1 MRILIVMSGY
11 FPGKKYG
18 GPPVS
23 VDNFCTLMDEHECY
37 VVTRNH
43 DMGEKIKYLN
53 ICEGWNERFNNKV
66 LYLKDEEY
74 GYKKFKDVVE
84 EISPDLIYLQGLFQN
99 CIIPCLKIAKDNKI
113 PVLLAPRGELCE
125 GAFKKKYKKIPY
137 IILLKLFSLLNN
149 VKFQSTSDEETKSIM
164 KYLHIERNRI
174 YLLSNI
180 PSIPKKIKK
189 HPFKE
194 TGKAKFIYL
203 SRIVPKKNL
212 LKALNMLKNI
222 SNEIV
227 FDIYGS
233 IEDEIYWNKCLEI
246 INSYS
251 SNIEC
256 NYKGLVSHEEVNNV
270 FSQYDAFIF
279 PTQSENYGHVIVE
292 ALFAGCEVIISDQ
305 TPWNDVEKY
314 NAGWAIPLNNE
325 NLFIDAINK
334 VINQS
339 NETFLLCSSQAQKY
353 VRTKLNLDKLKKNY
367 NTVISEIKK

>member
-1 MRILIVMSGY
+1 
-11 FPGKKYG
+11 
-18 GPPVS
+18 
-23 VDNFCTLMDEHECY
+23 
-37 VVTRNH
+37 
-43 DMGEKIKYLN
+43 
-53 ICEGWNERFNNKV
+53 
-66 LYLKDEEY
+66 
-74 GYKKFKDVVE
+74 
-84 EISPDLIYLQGLFQN
+84 
-99 CIIPCLKIAKDNKI
+99 
-113 PVLLAPRGELCE
+113 
-125 GAFKKKYKKIPY
+125 
-137 IILLKLFSLLNN
+137 
-149 VKFQSTSDEETKSIM
+149 M